1 MNSVDYKELTNFS
14 SQPDNVPLVI
24 RGAILM
30 SEGIWNEM
38 YYDKSEIQKALKQT
52 DWNSREK
59 RNLFLDHKDNE
70 ASEWIGDVQNM
81 NFKGDT
87 LYGDLYIYDTI
98 WAAKLKYGNPKVGI
112 SPKVMGDADEKNK
125 IMSNFTFEN
134 FSVVMNPAVK
144 KAYINNME
152 KLKLD
157 DNESVVEEGEDS
169 KKSEEVEIPEEET
182 EIEENLKEE
191 KCMDDS
197 TRDLADLFELFESKN
212 LSVTKVLKK
221 ADEIREKEESLKD
234 SLRRAGRILEE
245 EAKVAAEADAV
256 KEAEEAKAKKEEEA
270 KPEVPVEEV
279 KEEATKEET
288 KEGEAKEG
296 DAEVEVKK
304 EEDVKEMKQKIKE
317 LSQKLETLSN
327 EPETRELK
335 KTRQEL
341 TSDDPDE
348 GMIKY
353 LQKVEEDSTNVA

>member
-1 MNSVDYKELTNFS
+1 MKNTYFIMNSIDYKELS
-14 SQPDNVPLVI
+14 KSGSQLANVPLII

-38 YYDKSEIQKALKQT
+38 YYDKSEIQKAFNQT

-59 RNLFLDHKDNE
+59 RNLFLDHKDND

-81 NFKGDT
+81 NFKEDT
-87 LYGDLYIYDTI
+87 LYGDLYVYDPS
-98 WAAKLKYGNPKVGI
+98 WAAKLKFGKPKVGI

-125 IMSNFTFEN
+125 IMSNFTYEN

-152 KLKLD
+152 KLKID
-157 DNESVVEEGEDS
+157 ENESVEEVDEDS
-169 KKSEEVEIPEEET
+169 KKVET
-182 EIEENLKEE
+182 EVKTEEKPMEE
-191 KCMDDS
+191 KCMVEDS

-245 EAKVAAEADAV
+245 EANVAAEAEAK
-256 KEAEEAKAKKEEEA
+256 KEAEVEEA

-279 KEEATKEET
+279 KEEAPKEEET
-288 KEGEAKEG
+288 KEGDG
-296 DAEVEVKK
+296 EVEATK
-304 EEDVKEMKQKIKE
+304 EAEVKEMEQKIKE
-317 LSQKLETLSN
+317 LSQKIETLSN

-335 KTRQEL
+335 KTEVEL
-341 TSDDPDE
+341 ASNDPDKA
-348 GMIKY
+348 MLKY
-353 LQKVEEDSTNVA
+353 LQKLEVDSTDVA